1 MDWKERSLKEKQR
14 PQVGDLVYVHH
25 IGLGYIK
32 EYREDQGIPY
42 MVEFF
47 RESRQ
52 CLFFTKKWFENIGNN
67 KRKDKH
73 YPIVE

>member
-1 MDWKERSLKEKQR
+1 MKQK
-14 PQVGDLVYVHH
+14 PQIGDLVYVHH

-32 EYREDQGIPY
+32 EYREEQSIPY
-42 MVEFF
+42 VVQFF
-47 RESRQ
+47 RESEQ

-73 YPIVE
+73 YPVVE

>member
-1 MDWKERSLKEKQR
+1 LKEKQK
-14 PQVGDLVYVHH
+14 PQVGDLVYFHH
-25 IGLGYIK
+25 IGVDYIK
-32 EYREDQGIPY
+32 EYQEEQSMPY

-47 RESRQ
+47 RESGQ
-52 CLFFTKKWFENIGNN
+52 CLFFTKKWFENIDGS